1 MAEELAGL
9 EGKPWAEWGRT
20 GKPISKNQLARQ
32 LNRFKISP
40 DSIRIGETHAR
51 GYFRSQFEPAWK
63 RYLDPGEY
71 KPQQRDNDCESKA
84 NDTFQTGTEKTAVP
98 VAKDEKS
105 LGDNDCPVATVENA
119 ENGPSDEKNEEGSLE
134 IAPILA
140 RRPNGRNITHNPEN
154 RRDPEDEGLMSNR
167 AIDQVAREV
176 EDWASNQHRHIDQ
189 EELET
194 EIERRLAGYV
204 SLDAMSAEVERVMR
218 AIFPMPPQ
226 QPTTY
231 ATASGHY

>member
-1 MAEELAGL
+1 MFSEDMAEELAGL

-134 IAPILA
+134 IPPILG
-140 RRPNGRNITHNPEN
+140 RRPKGRNITDNPED
-154 RRDPEDEGLMSNR
+154 RRDPDYDRPTYKDLHM
-167 AIDQVAREV
+167 
-176 EDWASNQHRHIDQ
+176 
-189 EELET
+189 
-194 EIERRLAGYV
+194 LA
-204 SLDAMSAEVERVMR
+204 
-218 AIFPMPPQ
+218 
-226 QPTTY
+226 
-231 ATASGHY
+231 